1 MQKLEFLDTRGYLVL
16 IKSLE
21 KMEAIVVKNNSLK
34 WDGWNVLELK
44 KSNLGRT
51 DVNGIR
57 INNEWFI
64 KREFSVNRNGWEIPS
79 KYRE

>member
-1 MQKLEFLDTRGYLVL
+1 M
-16 IKSLE
+16 
-21 KMEAIVVKNNSLK
+21 VVKDLAVMENIVAKNNNLK

-64 KREFSVNRNGWEIPS
+64 KREFTVTRNGWDIPN
-79 KYRE
+79 KYKE

>member
-1 MQKLEFLDTRGYLVL
+1 ML

-21 KMEAIVVKNNSLK
+21 TMEKIVAKNSVLK
-34 WDGWNVLELK
+34 WNGWNVLELK
-44 KSNLGRT
+44 RSNLGRT

-64 KREFSVNRNGWEIPS
+64 KREITVTRDGWEIPS
-79 KYRE
+79 KYKE

>member
-1 MQKLEFLDTRGYLVL
+1 ML

>member
-1 MQKLEFLDTRGYLVL
+1 M
-16 IKSLE
+16 
-21 KMEAIVVKNNSLK
+21 VVKDLAAMEIIVAKNNNLK

-51 DVNGIR
+51 DLNGIQ

-64 KREFSVNRNGWEIPS
+64 KREFKVTRNGWEIPS
-79 KYRE
+79 KYKE